1 MLTFAYPILLLLLL
15 AVPLMWVLYWRA
27 RRSRQARLKKFGNL
41 NVLASLMPDV
51 SPYKPGIRITIR
63 LAALAALIFA
73 FARPWGGLSEQSSN
87 REGIE
92 VVAAVDVSNSML
104 ASSSDDP
111 DGSTRIDAAKLML
124 ERMVDALG
132 NDRIGLVVYAGTAYQ
147 LIPVSSDYASAK
159 SFLSTIDPAQV
170 TDQGTDIA
178 AALTTSIQS
187 FTPDDNIG
195 KAIVLITD
203 AEDLEEE
210 AAVMDAVKEAKA
222 RNIQVNVVGV
232 GSAKGAVINTQTGI
246 FTDDNGEVVYTK
258 LNEELGKQIAGAGGG
273 VYVNASSANA
283 LPTLQK
289 QLKDVKRSALASS
302 HLVLHNELFMYFA
315 AFALI
320 CLVIDSFMVNRK
332 NSLLRKIT
340 FFKKEE
346 RK

>member
-15 AVPLMWVLYWRA
+15 TVPFVWLLYWHS
-27 RRSRQARLKKFGNL
+27 RRSRQARLRKFGNPE
-41 NVLASLMPDV
+41 VLAPLMPDV
-51 SPYKPGIRITIR
+51 SPYKPGVRVALR
-63 LAALAALIFA
+63 LAALVALILA
-73 FARPWGGLSEQSSN
+73 VARPWGGLSEQSAN

-104 ASSSDDP
+104 ASSSDNP

-159 SFLSTIDPAQV
+159 SFLSTIDPSQG

-178 AALTTSIQS
+178 AALMTSIQS

-203 AEDLEEE
+203 AEDLEDEQ
-210 AAVMDAVKEAKA
+210 AVMDAVKEAKS
-222 RNIQVNVVGV
+222 RNIQINVVGV
-232 GSAKGAVINTQTGI
+232 GSSKGSVINTKTGI

-258 LNEELGKQIAGAGGG
+258 LNESLGKEIAKAGAGI
-273 VYVNASSANA
+273 YVNASSSNA
-283 LPTLQK
+283 LPALQK
-289 QLKDVKRSALASS
+289 QLKEVKRSALASS
-302 HLVLHNELFMYFA
+302 HLVLHNELFIYFA
-315 AFALI
+315 AFALL

-346 RK
+346 IK